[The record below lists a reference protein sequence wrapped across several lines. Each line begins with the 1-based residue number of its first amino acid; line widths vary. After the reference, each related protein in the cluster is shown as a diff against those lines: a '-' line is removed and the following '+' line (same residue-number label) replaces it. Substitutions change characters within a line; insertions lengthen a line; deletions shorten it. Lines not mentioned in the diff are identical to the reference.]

1 MVKFNRLLVLTV
13 YCMIEGFSATEL
25 AGRQIALK
33 GVCIVLFVL
42 AEIAE
47 LLVVNV
53 TILVL
58 VQMFEYLLEILRRKL
73 NLQLL

>member
-1 MVKFNRLLVLTV
+1 
-13 YCMIEGFSATEL
+13 MIEGFSATEL

-33 GVCIVLFVL
+33 GVCIVPFVL

-53 TILVL
+53 IILVPI
-58 VQMFEYLLEILRRKL
+58 QMFEYLL
-73 NLQLL
+73 